1 MKICLVYFEKRFH
14 LYRRAAHA
22 LALLLIYTSSK
33 VSNKAKETEGAN
45 STIKQQ
51 LSVKMD
57 RFWSSFDNKV
67 KFQRAFIKWMASNG
81 QSDVLVYL
89 GGANTE
95 DITSCIQVW
104 RGETI
109 RVPPLKNDHEE
120 ADDRISVVLKR

>member
-1 MKICLVYFEKRFH
+1 MFSSLSKCCTHIGIAFD
-14 LYRRAAHA
+14 LYLQQSIKQGERNRR
-22 LALLLIYTSSK
+22 SK
-33 VSNKAKETEGAN
+33 LEPIETDI

>member
-1 MKICLVYFEKRFH
+1 MKNVLSLSKCCTHIGIAFD
-14 LYRRAAHA
+14 LYLQQSIKQGERNRR
-22 LALLLIYTSSK
+22 SK
-33 VSNKAKETEGAN
+33 LEPIETN
-45 STIKQQ
+45 ISTIKQQ

-67 KFQRAFIKWMASNG
+67 KFQRAFIKWMASND

-89 GGANTE
+89 GAANTE